1 MTADTPR
8 TDALLKPNGALATN
22 LLEHARQ
29 LERELS
35 EAKKDADLQ
44 FERVEHAWKLLF
56 EYRAKVK
63 GLEAHLLKSLT
74 IADQSIELWKETL
87 DVAKQLKP

>member
-1 MTADTPR
+1 MTSDTPR
-8 TDALLKPNGALATN
+8 TDALIRPNGALATN

-29 LERELS
+29 MERELNS
-35 EAKKDADLQ
+35 SNAEVKML
-44 FERVEHAWKLLF
+44 
-56 EYRAKVK
+56 KV
-63 GLEAHLLKSLT
+63 HLLKSLT